1 MRRVAPCFP
10 TLTRPFA
17 GSAAYSS
24 PPIWPPQPQRGD
36 AVHVLAGPANYPLR
50 SVSFASAFATAC
62 VLQLDLARSEPGA
75 GDCGSAPAAATF
87 GRPSQRRSAAT
98 PADPHFGC
106 HTCAY
111 AYDPW
116 HCGTTRLTMFNTH
129 KSIITLVKNRIL
141 EVFLLLQP
149 ARLCV
154 GQLQGSVCSC
164 CPGFSSAAL
173 FGRLCC
179 RHGGGTNA
187 WCRKAN
193 WTRMHQGRNGC
204 GAAHVA
210 ECTLGHSS
218 EDAQNANNAR
228 THGRGAWHV

>member
-1 MRRVAPCFP
+1 MRICACSCDF
-10 TLTRPFA
+10 
-17 GSAAYSS
+17 
-24 PPIWPPQPQRGD
+24 W
-36 AVHVLAGPANYPLR
+36 
-50 SVSFASAFATAC
+50 AS
-62 VLQLDLARSEPGA
+62 Q
-75 GDCGSAPAAATF
+75 PAAF
-87 GRPSQRRSAAT
+87 CCHSCRSPLWLPHLCVCVRPMALW
-98 PADPHFGC
+98 
-106 HTCAY
+106 Y
-111 AYDPW
+111 N
-116 HCGTTRLTMFNTH
+116 TTHNVQHTH